1 MVRCGLNSCLGC
13 YLLKSFERAQMVFED
28 ALVEQ
33 PKYAITLSTRSVKWD
48 AERYRRGKEDLLR
61 ECRSEF
67 GRVEMLEFMEQTTG
81 QAPRSGGHKRGH
93 GHNLVKMDDG
103 GLVLE
108 LEKLTKSIWKRKL
121 GAWHV
126 RVVELQS
133 AGGAVNYLTLN
144 LVLEKGKAAQAPV
157 NLPKGTRTLRP
168 TRNYW
173 SVPVAELRERAKDH
187 NALKRLRHA
196 LAVELS
202 DDRGEV
208 DGAFFELAVEAEW
221 ERQKAQTWELWKVN
235 ELAGASVFEPIE
247 PLEGQQVE
255 GLVWRKGDLV
265 NVTSGEVWT

>member
-1 MVRCGLNSCLGC
+1 MPTAGPRPLLEEGAAGALDLYTNKSGKLACENPRLGLRLRSSEGKWAMVRCGLNSCLGC

-28 ALVEQ
+28 ARVEQ
-33 PKYAITLSTRSVKWD
+33 PKYAITLSTRPVKWD

-173 SVPVAELRERAKDH
+173 SVPVAELR
-187 NALKRLRHA
+187 
-196 LAVELS
+196 AVSYTHLT
-202 DDRGEV
+202 
-208 DGAFFELAVEAEW
+208 L
-221 ERQKAQTWELWKVN
+221 
-235 ELAGASVFEPIE
+235 P
-247 PLEGQQVE
+247 
-255 GLVWRKGDLV
+255 
-265 NVTSGEVWT
+265 

>member
-1 MVRCGLNSCLGC
+1 
-13 YLLKSFERAQMVFED
+13 MVFED

-48 AERYRRGKEDLLR
+48 GGRYREGKHEVVRSL
-61 ECRSEF
+61 RSEF

-108 LEKLTKSIWKRKL
+108 IEKLTRSIWKRKL

-196 LAVELS
+196 LTVEL
-202 DDRGEV
+202 DGV
-208 DGAFFELAVEAEW
+208 DAEFLELAVAAEW
-221 ERQKAQTWELWKVN
+221 EKQKSQTWELWKVN

-255 GLVWRKGDLV
+255 GLVWREGDLV